1 MDPACSCF
9 FFLSPRFRIA
19 SGFPVP
25 QHIPLTP
32 KASTHSSDSSD
43 GPPVQYGRPC
53 AQDQQPGRHDSR
65 KSMQHGKDWFTKKD
79 NGLVVVSRETIYRV
93 TYAQK
98 QAGSQSTGEVNGD
111 GPVKNSDN
119 REGLTR
125 GI

>member
-1 MDPACSCF
+1 
-9 FFLSPRFRIA
+9 
-19 SGFPVP
+19 
-25 QHIPLTP
+25 
-32 KASTHSSDSSD
+32 
-43 GPPVQYGRPC
+43 
-53 AQDQQPGRHDSR
+53 
-65 KSMQHGKDWFTKKD
+65 MQHGKDWFTKKD

-125 GI
+125 GIWLELGDEQGSLRSFQKGNDTILLIS